1 MILLQLT
8 LHWSMLRISEICQ
21 CSVARRCEL
30 GHCWIATENWEQ
42 HNSSHFNLMDAQ
54 YFTQCATISQTRST
68 QQSQHKQIIIRF
80 MWESRG
86 KVNKK
91 LGWDQISLSE
101 LIISDMSSWSY
112 CSAELNGLLST
123 ALFLVHQEF
132 VFDVVIRVDHLLVID
147 ISWCLRRQWWLDI
160 YEFLEL
166 DCWRWL
172 LIVVDEVKGPGKYH
186 HLRSTV
192 WNNFNHRHVIITLN
206 IEQMWW

>member
-1 MILLQLT
+1 MWARSLLDSNWE
-8 LHWSMLRISEICQ
+8 HWSNIIAATSISWML
-21 CSVARRCEL
+21 
-30 GHCWIATENWEQ
+30 N
-42 HNSSHFNLMDAQ
+42 
-54 YFTQCATISQTRST
+54 
-68 QQSQHKQIIIRF
+68 
-80 MWESRG
+80 
-86 KVNKK
+86 
-91 LGWDQISLSE
+91 ISLSVPQSPRHVQPNNHNTNK
-101 LIISDMSSWSY
+101 LKSDLCERVGEKLTRSWVETRSVCQNSSSVTLSSWSY

-160 YEFLEL
+160 YEFLKL